1 VGWRVRQRRVKSKS
15 FVLFC
20 EGSGEGKE
28 MIETIRLFPT
38 VQASGYP
45 DKHDLAQA
53 KLEKQHEVNK
63 TLEVAK
69 QKQTELQDIG
79 FEIYCKKVVQNRLRM
94 EIFQNRKLDIYV

>member
-1 VGWRVRQRRVKSKS
+1 
-15 FVLFC
+15 
-20 EGSGEGKE
+20 

-45 DKHDLAQA
+45 DRHDLAQA
-53 KLEKQHEVNK
+53 KLEKTQDINK

-79 FEIYCKKVVQNRLRM
+79 FEIYCKKVVQERLRM
-94 EIFQNRKLDIYV
+94 EIFTNRTLDIYV

>member
-1 VGWRVRQRRVKSKS
+1 
-15 FVLFC
+15 
-20 EGSGEGKE
+20 

-53 KLEKQHEVNK
+53 KLKKQHEANK
-63 TLEVAK
+63 VVEVAK

-79 FEIYCKKVVQNRLRM
+79 FEIYCKKVVQERIRM
-94 EIFQNRKLDIYV
+94 EIFTNRKLDIYV